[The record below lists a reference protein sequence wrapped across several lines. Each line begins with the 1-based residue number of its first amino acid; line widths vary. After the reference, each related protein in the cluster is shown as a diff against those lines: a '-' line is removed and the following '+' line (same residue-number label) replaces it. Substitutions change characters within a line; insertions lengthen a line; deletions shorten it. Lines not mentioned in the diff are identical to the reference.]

1 MAARRLGLQA
11 LHVPRKLANR
21 LALLSALQLVLVG
34 GSLSVLSFALGR
46 RSGLEISETYRQN
59 ASVVELSTRLSRK
72 LNHPLWINTLNL
84 AWLEQNPGRVRDYAA
99 MAERFW
105 NQMRAF
111 PVDYINFGGSDG
123 SFIGME
129 RGEDGALLLNEDTS
143 RTGRGSMAVY
153 AMKNGKPGAL
163 LERIP
168 GMTETHE
175 EAWYTDTAKAGR
187 PLWSSI
193 YAWEDQP
200 EIFSISYNAPL
211 FGANRTLRGVV
222 GVDMVLSQL
231 STWLEQVWEGR
242 DGLALIV
249 EPDGTLVASSK
260 PGQTLTQRDGTVQ
273 RSRLVAMADPMA
285 KALHQRLKGGANG
298 KPERTQIEGH
308 PYSLVATPWGAD
320 EGLNWILL
328 TSLTVEPGTAAA
340 DQTALFSL
348 LASGAALAGAA
359 ALTNRQIRSLLQ
371 PLRQLEGTSEELS
384 QKLKT
389 ATQRLQPEALQFNSG
404 VTEQSGAE
412 LVSLD
417 GALRE
422 LVDGYNRLTSELR
435 EREASLAEARERE
448 RFRDAQTLAL
458 LKDKLRSSLQ
468 AAAVAHEIN
477 QPLSVLL
484 LNSQLLIKQ
493 ADNVDLSALPSGWRQ
508 QLEGIRHEADRVVL
522 TIEKMRA
529 LLRNVQT
536 EHQRLNLR
544 EICQSALLYARSGG
558 SSARVAID
566 STALE
571 NEDSPAWIEGDAVQ
585 IQIAIVNLLRNA
597 AEALLEAQTSRP
609 WIGLSLRAE
618 ADQWC
623 LEVADNGP
631 GLPQSL
637 LDQLPLQT
645 SKASGSGLGLF
656 VVQTTMENHH
666 GQLDVAVSAEGG
678 ALLRL
683 RFPALPS
690 SGD

>member
-1 MAARRLGLQA
+1 
-11 LHVPRKLANR
+11 
-21 LALLSALQLVLVG
+21 
-34 GSLSVLSFALGR
+34 
-46 RSGLEISETYRQN
+46 
-59 ASVVELSTRLSRK
+59 
-72 LNHPLWINTLNL
+72 
-84 AWLEQNPGRVRDYAA
+84 
-99 MAERFW
+99 
-105 NQMRAF
+105 
-111 PVDYINFGGSDG
+111 
-123 SFIGME
+123 
-129 RGEDGALLLNEDTS
+129 
-143 RTGRGSMAVY
+143 
-153 AMKNGKPGAL
+153 
-163 LERIP
+163 
-168 GMTETHE
+168 MTETHE
-175 EAWYTDTAKAGR
+175 EAWYTETAKAGR

-298 KPERTQIEGH
+298 KPKRTQIEGH

-340 DQTALFSL
+340 DQTALLAL

-371 PLRQLEGTSEELS
+371 PLQQLEGTSEELS

-597 AEALLEAQTSRP
+597 AEALLEAQTSHP
-609 WIGLSLRAE
+609 WIGLSLRAD

>member
-1 MAARRLGLQA
+1 MAPRHLLST
-11 LHVPRKLANR
+11 PRKLANR

-34 GSLSVLSFALGR
+34 GSLSVLSFAIGR

-72 LNHPLWINTLNL
+72 LSYPRWINTLNL
-84 AWLEQNPGRVRDYAA
+84 AWLEQNPGRVSEYAA

-111 PVDYINFGGSDG
+111 PVDYINYGGADG
-123 SFIGME
+123 RFIGME
-129 RGEDGALLLNEDTS
+129 RGDDGELLLNEDTS
-143 RTGRGSMAVY
+143 RSGRGSMAVY
-153 AMKNGKPGAL
+153 AMKQGQRGEL

-175 EAWYTDTAKAGR
+175 EAWYTDTAKAGK

-211 FGANRTLRGVV
+211 FGANRNLLGVV

-231 STWLEQVWEGR
+231 STWLEQVWKGR

-249 EPDGTLVASSK
+249 EPDGTLVASSR
-260 PGQTLTQRDGTVQ
+260 PSQTLSRSKGQVE
-273 RSRLVAMADPMA
+273 RSRLAALSDPMA
-285 KALHQRLKGGANG
+285 QALHQRLKGGANG
-298 KPERTQIEGH
+298 KPERAQIDGH
-308 PYSLVATPWGAD
+308 PYSLVATPWGTD

-340 DQTALFSL
+340 DRDALIAL
-348 LASGAALAGAA
+348 LASAGALAGAA
-359 ALTNRQIRSLLQ
+359 ALTNRQIRSLLY
-371 PLRQLEGTSEELS
+371 PLRQLESTSEQLS
-384 QKLKT
+384 QKLRR
-389 ATQRLQPEALQFNSG
+389 ATSQLQPESLQFHSG
-404 VTEQSGAE
+404 VTDQSGEE

-417 GALRE
+417 GALRQ

-435 EREASLAEARERE
+435 EREASLAEAREKE
-448 RFRDAQTLAL
+448 RYRDAQTLAL

-493 ADNVDLSALPSGWRQ
+493 TEKVDLSTLPSGWKQ
-508 QLEGIRHEADRVVL
+508 QVEGIRHEADRVVL

-544 EICQSALLYARSGG
+544 EISQSALLYARSGG
-558 SSARVAID
+558 STARVAID
-566 STALE
+566 SMALE
-571 NEDSPAWIEGDAVQ
+571 REDAPAWIEGDAVQ

-597 AEALLEAQTSRP
+597 AEALIDAQTANP
-609 WIGLSLRAE
+609 WIGISIE
-618 ADQWC
+618 AQGDQWC
-623 LEVADNGP
+623 LDVADNGP

-656 VVQTTMENHH
+656 VVQTTMENHS
-666 GQLDVAVSAEGG
+666 GQLDVATSPQGG